1 MPDFDF
7 DLAVIGSGP
16 GGHHAAIQGAKLRKR
31 VIMVERKSMVG
42 GICINVGTIPSKT
55 MREAIMYLSGYREHA
70 IYGDS
75 YRVKEKIT
83 LQDLLVRVN
92 PVVRHEVDVLRHQL
106 LRNGVELV
114 NASASFLEPHVLLL
128 DDKVTGHQRRISA
141 GTIVLAV
148 GTQAVRDSRA
158 ALDGQSVFSSDEV
171 MDLEE
176 LPRTLAVIGAGVI
189 GCEYAS
195 MFAALGVRVTLIDM
209 RPRLLEFA
217 DAEIVE
223 TLVYHLRE
231 RRVTLRLGEEVSSI
245 EVFEEDG
252 VKRVRTRLAS
262 GKQLVTDKALSSMGR
277 NGSTGSLNLAAIG
290 LSTDARGRL
299 KTNASYQ
306 TEVPHVYAVGDV
318 IGFPSLASTS
328 KEQGRIAVC
337 RAFNI
342 PAVHSPELFPYGIYT
357 IPEISFVG
365 ATEEALTSQGV
376 PYEIGKAAYREVA
389 RGQIIGDSTGVL
401 KLIFHRE
408 SHELL
413 GVHIV
418 GDGAVELVHIGQAV
432 LSMKGTIDY
441 FVNTVFNYPTLA
453 ECYKN
458 AALDGINRL
467 GAWTA
472 TD

>member
-16 GGHHAAIQGAKLRKR
+16 AGHHAAIQGAKLRKR
-31 VIMVERKSMVG
+31 VIMVERRSMVG

-128 DDKVTGHQRRISA
+128 DDKATGHQRRISA

-148 GTQAVRDSRA
+148 GTQAVRDSRT
-158 ALDGQSVFSSDEV
+158 ALDGQSVFSSDDV

-245 EVFEEDG
+245 EVFEENG

-277 NGSTGSLNLAAIG
+277 NGSTGSLNLAAVGI
-290 LSTDARGRL
+290 STDARGRL

-467 GAWTA
+467 GEWAATA
-472 TD
+472 

>member
-16 GGHHAAIQGAKLRKR
+16 AGHHAAIQGAKLRKR
-31 VIMVERKSMVG
+31 VIMVERKALVG

-114 NASASFLEPHVLLL
+114 NASASFIDPHVLLL
-128 DDKVTGHQRRISA
+128 DDKSTGHQRRISA

-148 GTQAVRDSRA
+148 GTQAVRDART
-158 ALDGQSVFSSDEV
+158 ALDGQCVFSSDDV
-171 MDLEE
+171 MELDE

-245 EVFEEDG
+245 EVFEDNG

-277 NGSTGSLNLAAIG
+277 NGSTSSLNLEAIG
-290 LSTDARGRL
+290 ISTDSRGRL

-342 PAVHSPELFPYGIYT
+342 PALHSPELFPYGIYT

-365 ATEEALTSQGV
+365 ATEEALTSKGV

-389 RGQIIGDSTGVL
+389 RGQIIGDSTGIL

-408 SHELL
+408 THELL

-467 GAWTA
+467 GM
-472 TD
+472 

>member
-1 MPDFDF
+1 
-7 DLAVIGSGP
+7 
-16 GGHHAAIQGAKLRKR
+16 
-31 VIMVERKSMVG
+31 
-42 GICINVGTIPSKT
+42 
-55 MREAIMYLSGYREHA
+55 
-70 IYGDS
+70 
-75 YRVKEKIT
+75 
-83 LQDLLVRVN
+83 LL
-92 PVVRHEVDVLRHQL
+92 
-106 LRNGVELV
+106 
-114 NASASFLEPHVLLL
+114 
-128 DDKVTGHQRRISA
+128 RRISA
-141 GTIVLAV
+141 ATIVLAV
-148 GTQAVRDSRA
+148 GTKAIRDDRTP
-158 ALDGQSVFSSDEV
+158 LDGRSVFSSDDV
-171 MDLEE
+171 MELDE

-209 RPRLLEFA
+209 RPRLLDFV

-223 TLVYHLRE
+223 TLTYLLRE
-231 RRVTLRLGEEVSSI
+231 RRVTLRLGEKVSSI
-245 EVFEEDG
+245 EVFEENSI
-252 VKRVRTRLAS
+252 KRVRTCLAS
-262 GKQLVTDKALSSMGR
+262 GKQIVTDKALSSMGR
-277 NGSTGSLNLAAIG
+277 NGATSELNLAAAG
-290 LSTDARGRL
+290 LSSDERGRL
-299 KTNASYQ
+299 KTNGNYQ
-306 TEVPHVYAVGDV
+306 TEVENVYAVGDV

-337 RAFNI
+337 RAFNV

-365 ATEEALTSQGV
+365 ATEEALTSKGV

-389 RGQIIGDSTGVL
+389 RGQIIGDSSGIL
-401 KLIFHRE
+401 KLVFHRDT
-408 SHELL
+408 HELL

-467 GAWTA
+467 TA
-472 TD
+472 

>member
-16 GGHHAAIQGAKLRKR
+16 AGHHAAIQGAKLRKR
-31 VIMVERKSMVG
+31 VIMVERKALVG

-83 LQDLLVRVN
+83 LQDLLVRMN

-114 NASASFLEPHVLLL
+114 NASASFIDPHVLLL
-128 DDKVTGHQRRISA
+128 DDKSTGHQRRISA

-148 GTQAVRDSRA
+148 GTQAVRDART
-158 ALDGQSVFSSDEV
+158 ALDGQCVFSSDDV
-171 MDLEE
+171 MELDE

-245 EVFEEDG
+245 EVFEDNG

-277 NGSTGSLNLAAIG
+277 NGSTSSLNLEAIG
-290 LSTDARGRL
+290 ISTDSRGRL

-365 ATEEALTSQGV
+365 ATEEALTSKGV

-389 RGQIIGDSTGVL
+389 RGQIIGDSTGIL

-408 SHELL
+408 THELL

-467 GAWTA
+467 GV
-472 TD
+472 

>member
-7 DLAVIGSGP
+7 DLAVVGSGP
-16 GGHHAAIQGAKLRKR
+16 AGHHAAIQGAKLRKR
-31 VIMVERKSMVG
+31 VIMIERKPLVG
-42 GICINVGTIPSKT
+42 GVCINIGTIPSKT
-55 MREAIMYLSGYREHA
+55 MREAILYLSGYREHA

-83 LQDLLVRVN
+83 LEDLLVRVN
-92 PVVRHEVDVLRHQL
+92 PVVRHEIDVLRHQL
-106 LRNGVELV
+106 SRNGVELV
-114 NASASFLEPHVLLL
+114 TASASFLDPHVLLL
-128 DDKVTGHQRRISA
+128 EDKLGGLQRRISA

-148 GTQAVRDSRA
+148 GTQAISDARTP
-158 ALDGQSVFSSDEV
+158 LDGQQVFSSDDMMEL
-171 MDLEE
+171 DE

-209 RPRLLEFA
+209 RSRLLDFV
-217 DAEIVE
+217 DTEIIE

-231 RRVTLRLGEEVSSI
+231 RRVTLRLGEKVSSI

-252 VKRVRTRLAS
+252 IKRVRTCLAS
-262 GKQLVTDKALSSMGR
+262 GKQIVTDKALSSMGR
-277 NGSTGSLNLAAIG
+277 NGATSELNLAAAG
-290 LSTDARGRL
+290 LSADARGRL
-299 KTNASYQ
+299 KTNSSYQ
-306 TEVPHVYAVGDV
+306 TEVEHIYAVGDV

-337 RAFNI
+337 RAFKV
-342 PAVHSPELFPYGIYT
+342 PALHSPELFPYGIYT

-365 ATEEALTSQGV
+365 ATEEDLTSKGV

-389 RGQIIGDSTGVL
+389 RGQIIGDSSGIL
-401 KLIFHRE
+401 KLVFHRD
-408 SHELL
+408 SRELL

-418 GDGAVELVHIGQAV
+418 GDGAVELIHVGQAI

-467 GAWTA
+467 SA
-472 TD
+472 

>member
-31 VIMVERKSMVG
+31 VIMIERKALVG
-42 GICINVGTIPSKT
+42 GVCINIGTIPSKT
-55 MREAIMYLSGYREHA
+55 MREAILYLSGYREHA
-70 IYGDS
+70 IYGAS
-75 YRVKEKIT
+75 YRVKERIT
-83 LQDLLVRVN
+83 LQDLLARVE
-92 PVVRHEVDVLRHQL
+92 PVVRHEIDVLRHQL
-106 LRNGVELV
+106 QRNGVELV
-114 NASASFLEPHVLLL
+114 TASASFIDPHTLLL
-128 DDKVTGHQRRISA
+128 EDKASGLLRRISA
-141 GTIVLAV
+141 ATIVLAV
-148 GTQAVRDSRA
+148 GTKAIRDDRTP
-158 ALDGQSVFSSDEV
+158 LDGRSVFSSDDV
-171 MDLEE
+171 MELDE

-209 RPRLLEFA
+209 RPRLLDFV

-223 TLVYHLRE
+223 TLTYLLRE
-231 RRVTLRLGEEVSSI
+231 RRVTLRLGEKVSSI
-245 EVFEEDG
+245 EVFEENSI
-252 VKRVRTRLAS
+252 KRVRTCLAS
-262 GKQLVTDKALSSMGR
+262 GKQIVTDKALSSMGR
-277 NGSTGSLNLAAIG
+277 NGATSELNLAAAG
-290 LSTDARGRL
+290 LSSDERGRL
-299 KTNASYQ
+299 KTNGNYQ
-306 TEVPHVYAVGDV
+306 TEVENVYAVGDV

-337 RAFNI
+337 RAFNV

-365 ATEEALTSQGV
+365 ATEEALTSKGV

-389 RGQIIGDSTGVL
+389 RGQIIGDSSGIL
-401 KLIFHRE
+401 KLVFHRDT
-408 SHELL
+408 HELL

-467 GAWTA
+467 TA
-472 TD
+472 

>member
-7 DLAVIGSGP
+7 DLAVVGSGP

-31 VIMVERKSMVG
+31 VIMIERKALVG
-42 GICINVGTIPSKT
+42 GVCINIGTIPSKT
-55 MREAIMYLSGYREHA
+55 MREAILYLSGYREHA

-106 LRNGVELV
+106 QRNGVELV
-114 NASASFLEPHVLLL
+114 NASASFIDPHTLLL
-128 DDKVTGHQRRISA
+128 EDKSNGHQRRISA

-148 GTQAVRDSRA
+148 GTQAVRDGRTA
-158 ALDGQSVFSSDEV
+158 PDGQCVFSSDDV
-171 MDLEE
+171 MELDE

-217 DAEIVE
+217 DAEIIE

-245 EVFEEDG
+245 EVIEENG
-252 VKRVRTRLAS
+252 IKRVRTALAS
-262 GKQLVTDKALSSMGR
+262 GKQIVTDKALSSMGR
-277 NGSTGSLNLAAIG
+277 NGATSELNLAAAGI
-290 LSTDARGRL
+290 SADARGRL
-299 KTNASYQ
+299 KTNTSYQ
-306 TEVPHVYAVGDV
+306 TEIDHIYAVGDV

-337 RAFNI
+337 RAFKV

-365 ATEEALTSQGV
+365 GTEEALTSKGV
-376 PYEIGKAAYREVA
+376 PYEIGRAAYREVA
-389 RGQIIGDSTGVL
+389 RGQIIGDSTGFL

-467 GAWTA
+467 SA
-472 TD
+472 

>member
-31 VIMVERKSMVG
+31 VIMIERKALVG
-42 GICINVGTIPSKT
+42 GVCINIGTIPSNT
-55 MREAIMYLSGYREHA
+55 MREAILYLSGYREHA
-70 IYGDS
+70 IYGAS

-83 LQDLLVRVN
+83 LQDLLARVE

-106 LRNGVELV
+106 QRNGVELV
-114 NASASFLEPHVLLL
+114 TASASFIDPHTLLL
-128 DDKVTGHQRRISA
+128 EDKASGLLRRISA
-141 GTIVLAV
+141 ATIVLAV
-148 GTQAVRDSRA
+148 GTKAIRDDRTP
-158 ALDGQSVFSSDEV
+158 LDGRSVFSSDDV
-171 MDLEE
+171 MELDE

-209 RPRLLEFA
+209 RPRLLDFV

-223 TLVYHLRE
+223 TLTYLLRE
-231 RRVTLRLGEEVSSI
+231 RRVTLRLGEKVSSI
-245 EVFEEDG
+245 EVFEENSI
-252 VKRVRTRLAS
+252 KRVRTCLAS
-262 GKQLVTDKALSSMGR
+262 GKQIATDKALSSMGR
-277 NGSTGSLNLAAIG
+277 NGATSELNLAAAG
-290 LSTDARGRL
+290 LSSDERGRL
-299 KTNASYQ
+299 KTNGNYQ
-306 TEVPHVYAVGDV
+306 TEVENVYAVGDV

-337 RAFNI
+337 RAFNV
-342 PAVHSPELFPYGIYT
+342 PALHSPELFPYGIYT

-365 ATEEALTSQGV
+365 ATEEALTSKGV
-376 PYEIGKAAYREVA
+376 PDEIGKAAYREVA
-389 RGQIIGDSTGVL
+389 RGQIIGDSSGIL
-401 KLIFHRE
+401 KLVFHRDT
-408 SHELL
+408 HELL

-458 AALDGINRL
+458 AALDGIKSL
-467 GAWTA
+467 TA
-472 TD
+472 

>member
-1 MPDFDF
+1 MSDFDF
-7 DLAVIGSGP
+7 DLAVVGSGP

-31 VIMVERKSMVG
+31 VIMIERKALVG
-42 GICINVGTIPSKT
+42 GVCINIGTIPSKT
-55 MREAIMYLSGYREHA
+55 MREAILYLSGYREHA
-70 IYGDS
+70 IYGAS
-75 YRVKEKIT
+75 YRVKERIT
-83 LQDLLVRVN
+83 LQDLLARVE
-92 PVVRHEVDVLRHQL
+92 PVVRHEIDVLRHQL
-106 LRNGVELV
+106 QRNGVELV
-114 NASASFLEPHVLLL
+114 TASASFIDPHTLLL
-128 DDKVTGHQRRISA
+128 EDKASGLLRRISA
-141 GTIVLAV
+141 ATIVLAV
-148 GTQAVRDSRA
+148 GTKAIRDDRTP
-158 ALDGQSVFSSDEV
+158 LDGRSVFSSDDV
-171 MDLEE
+171 MELDE

-209 RPRLLEFA
+209 RPRLLDFV

-223 TLVYHLRE
+223 TLTYLLRE
-231 RRVTLRLGEEVSSI
+231 RRVTLRLGEKVSSI
-245 EVFEEDG
+245 EVFEENSI
-252 VKRVRTRLAS
+252 KRVRTCLAS
-262 GKQLVTDKALSSMGR
+262 GKQIVTDKALSSMGR
-277 NGSTGSLNLAAIG
+277 NGATSELNLAAAG
-290 LSTDARGRL
+290 LSSDERGRL
-299 KTNASYQ
+299 KTNGNYQ
-306 TEVPHVYAVGDV
+306 TEVENVYAVGDV

-337 RAFNI
+337 RAFNV

-365 ATEEALTSQGV
+365 ATEEALTSKGV

-389 RGQIIGDSTGVL
+389 RGQIIGDSSGIL
-401 KLIFHRE
+401 KLVFHRDT
-408 SHELL
+408 HELL

-467 GAWTA
+467 TA
-472 TD
+472 

>member
-1 MPDFDF
+1 MPDFDY
-7 DLAVIGSGP
+7 DLAVVGSGP
-16 GGHHAAIQGAKLRKR
+16 AGHHAAIQGAKLRKR
-31 VIMVERKSMVG
+31 VIMIERKPIIG
-42 GICINVGTIPSKT
+42 GICVNVGTIPSKT
-55 MREAIMYLSGYREHA
+55 MREAILYLSGYREHA
-70 IYGDS
+70 VYGDS

-83 LQDLLVRVN
+83 FQDLLARVD
-92 PVVRHEVDVLRHQL
+92 PVVRHEIDVLRHQL
-106 LRNGVELV
+106 SRNGVELI
-114 NASASFLEPHVLLL
+114 NASASFVDPHALLL
-128 DDKVTGHQRRISA
+128 EDKVGGLQRRITA

-148 GTQAVRDSRA
+148 GTQAVRDARTP
-158 ALDGQSVFSSDEV
+158 LDGHCVFSSDDV
-171 MDLEE
+171 MELGE

-209 RPRLLEFA
+209 RPRLLEFV

-245 EVFEEDG
+245 ELFSEGGFE
-252 VKRVRTRLAS
+252 RVRTCLAS
-262 GKQLVTDKALSSMGR
+262 GKQIVTDKALSSRGR
-277 NGSTGSLNLAAIG
+277 NGATAELNLAAAG
-290 LSTDARGRL
+290 LTTDSRGRL

-306 TEVPHVYAVGDV
+306 TEVEHIYAVGDV

-337 RAFNI
+337 RAFQV
-342 PAVHSPELFPYGIYT
+342 PALHAPELFPYGIYT

-365 ATEEALTSQGV
+365 ATEEELTNRSV
-376 PYEIGKAAYREVA
+376 PYEIGKAAYREVP
-389 RGQIIGDSTGVL
+389 RGQIIGDISGIL
-401 KLIFHRE
+401 KLVFHRE
-408 SHELL
+408 TRELL

-467 GAWTA
+467 SA
-472 TD
+472 

>member
-7 DLAVIGSGP
+7 DLAVVGSGP

-31 VIMVERKSMVG
+31 VIMIERKALVG
-42 GICINVGTIPSKT
+42 GVCINIGTIPSKT
-55 MREAIMYLSGYREHA
+55 MREAILYLSGYREHA

-106 LRNGVELV
+106 QRNGVELV
-114 NASASFLEPHVLLL
+114 NASASFIDPHTLLL
-128 DDKVTGHQRRISA
+128 EDKSNGHQRRISA
-141 GTIVLAV
+141 ETIVLAV
-148 GTQAVRDSRA
+148 GTQAVRDGRTA
-158 ALDGQSVFSSDEV
+158 PDGQCVFSSDDV
-171 MDLEE
+171 MELDE

-217 DAEIVE
+217 DAEIIE

-245 EVFEEDG
+245 EVIEENG
-252 VKRVRTRLAS
+252 SKRVRTALAS
-262 GKQLVTDKALSSMGR
+262 GKQIVTDKALSSMGR
-277 NGSTGSLNLAAIG
+277 NGATSELNLAAAGI
-290 LSTDARGRL
+290 SADARGRL
-299 KTNASYQ
+299 KTNTSYQ
-306 TEVPHVYAVGDV
+306 TEIDHIYAVGDV

-337 RAFNI
+337 RAFKV
-342 PAVHSPELFPYGIYT
+342 PALHSPELFPYGIYT

-365 ATEEALTSQGV
+365 GTEEALTSKGV
-376 PYEIGKAAYREVA
+376 PYEIGRAAYREVA
-389 RGQIIGDSTGVL
+389 RGQIIGDSTGFL

-467 GAWTA
+467 SA
-472 TD
+472 

>member
-1 MPDFDF
+1 MSDFDF
-7 DLAVIGSGP
+7 DLAVVGSGP

-31 VIMVERKSMVG
+31 VIMIERKALVG
-42 GICINVGTIPSKT
+42 GICINIGTIPSKT
-55 MREAIMYLSGYREHA
+55 MREAILYLSGYREHA
-70 IYGDS
+70 IYGAS

-83 LQDLLVRVN
+83 LQDLLARVE
-92 PVVRHEVDVLRHQL
+92 PVVRHEIDVLRHQL
-106 LRNGVELV
+106 QRNGVELV
-114 NASASFLEPHVLLL
+114 TASASFIDPHTLLL
-128 DDKVTGHQRRISA
+128 EDKASGLLRRISA
-141 GTIVLAV
+141 ATIVLAV
-148 GTQAVRDSRA
+148 GTKAIRDDRTP
-158 ALDGQSVFSSDEV
+158 LDGRSVFSSDDV
-171 MDLEE
+171 MELDE

-189 GCEYAS
+189 SCEYAS

-209 RPRLLEFA
+209 RPRLLDFV

-223 TLVYHLRE
+223 TLTYLLRE
-231 RRVTLRLGEEVSSI
+231 RRVTLRLGEKVSSI
-245 EVFEEDG
+245 EVFEENSI
-252 VKRVRTRLAS
+252 KRVRTCLAS
-262 GKQLVTDKALSSMGR
+262 GKQIVTDKALSSMGR
-277 NGSTGSLNLAAIG
+277 NGATSELNLAAAG
-290 LSTDARGRL
+290 LSSDERGRL
-299 KTNASYQ
+299 KTNGNYQ
-306 TEVPHVYAVGDV
+306 TEVENVYAVGDV

-337 RAFNI
+337 RAFNV

-365 ATEEALTSQGV
+365 ATEEALTSKGV

-389 RGQIIGDSTGVL
+389 RGQIIGDSSGIL
-401 KLIFHRE
+401 KLVFHRDT
-408 SHELL
+408 HELL

-467 GAWTA
+467 TA
-472 TD
+472 